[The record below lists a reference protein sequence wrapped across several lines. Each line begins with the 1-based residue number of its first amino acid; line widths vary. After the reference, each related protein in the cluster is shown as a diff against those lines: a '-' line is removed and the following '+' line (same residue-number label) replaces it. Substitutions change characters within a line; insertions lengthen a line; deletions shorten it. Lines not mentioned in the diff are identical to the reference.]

1 MTSRTLEKLGITY
14 AWVGGLELA
23 ILLTLGLYGVLLP
36 GLGVFGAVL
45 GLATLTLG
53 AGILERARWSRIL
66 IFPVT
71 ALGVL
76 IYPLGTVFYGVS
88 ALVLF
93 TETKRLA
100 NARERLV
107 HGVPGPSGGGGVAPV
122 RTPVPLSPR
131 GWPGRAAVSR
141 HVASKAHRG
150 TSITR

>member
-14 AWVGGLELA
+14 TWVGGLELA

-45 GLATLTLG
+45 GLGTLTLG
-53 AGILERARWSRIL
+53 AGILERARWCRVL

-93 TETKRLA
+93 TETQRLRNEQRRLA
-100 NARERLV
+100 DGIL
-107 HGVPGPSGGGGVAPV
+107 GSSGAGGMAPV
-122 RTPVPLSPR
+122 HSPLPLTPR
-131 GWPGRAAVSR
+131 GWPGRAPVSR
-141 HVASKAHRG
+141 QASPRRQRG
-150 TSITR
+150 TPITR